1 MANVFK
7 KAASYLGLV
16 DEEEDLKQGLPISSI
31 QSQQVTETSHRGV
44 RSVTQSVR
52 PTFNPIPASS
62 RGSAAPALV
71 PAPSYVPVQE
81 MSPVIDQIF
90 TIHPRF
96 YNEARIVGE
105 RYRTSQPVLMNLS
118 DMEESERK
126 RLVDFASGLVFG
138 LHGSIERVTSK
149 VFLLTP
155 ANVRVSNENKAAA
168 AEASFFN
175 QS

>member
-1 MANVFK
+1 MANAFK
-7 KAASYLGLV
+7 KMAGYLGLV
-16 DEEEDLKQGLPISSI
+16 DDEADFESTVAMEIPQKSVRVTTPSVTSSVRTTPAAPLRERAVAPVASPVVQTELPILDS
-31 QSQQVTETSHRGV
+31 
-44 RSVTQSVR
+44 
-52 PTFNPIPASS
+52 
-62 RGSAAPALV
+62 
-71 PAPSYVPVQE
+71 
-81 MSPVIDQIF
+81 IF

-96 YNEARIVGE
+96 YNEARTVGE
-105 RYRTSQPVLMNLS
+105 HFREGQPVLMNLS

-138 LHGSIERVTSK
+138 HRGSIERVTSK

-155 ANVRVSNENKAAA
+155 ANVRVSSEHKAAA

>member
-1 MANVFK
+1 MANAFK
-7 KAASYLGLV
+7 KMAGYLGLV
-16 DEEEDLKQGLPISSI
+16 DDEDDLQPLVPVEAPR
-31 QSQQVTETSHRGV
+31 QVRTASPRV
-44 RSVTQSVR
+44 SA
-52 PTFNPIPASS
+52 PTFEVPATPA
-62 RGSAAPALV
+62 AAPVQPVYAAQ
-71 PAPSYVPVQE
+71 PTYVAQPE
-81 MSPVIDQIF
+81 LPVIDQIF

-96 YNEARIVGE
+96 YNEARVVGE
-105 RYRTSQPVLMNLS
+105 RYREGQPVLINLG

-138 LHGSIERVTSK
+138 HHGTIERVTSK

-155 ANVRVSNENKAAA
+155 PNVRVSTENKVIA

>member
-7 KAASYLGLV
+7 KAANYLGLV
-16 DEEEDLKQGLPISSI
+16 DQDEELEP
-31 QSQQVTETSHRGV
+31 RRNV
-44 RSVTQSVR
+44 RAVPHAQIATPVR
-52 PTFNPIPASS
+52 PTFTA
-62 RGSAAPALV
+62 AAPVAAR
-71 PAPSYVPVQE
+71 PAPVVQE
-81 MSPVIDQIF
+81 VLPIMDQIF

-96 YNEARIVGE
+96 YNEARSVGE
-105 RYRTSQPVLMNLS
+105 RYREGQPVLMNLT
-118 DMEESERK
+118 DMDESERK

-138 LHGSIERVTSK
+138 HHGSIERVTNK

-155 ANVRVSNENKAAA
+155 PNVRVSTDTKTAV